1 MEWSIPFCLTGKL
14 QYILNPF
21 ILIFKKVT
29 TLLML
34 LLDTVAQCYA

>member
-1 MEWSIPFCLTGKL
+1 L